1 MLTPDEIRE
10 FLQDHNLAAVAEK
23 TGLSTDTL
31 YRFMSGGTPSV
42 PTLQALDA
50 YIKSKVIR
58 G

>member
-10 FLQDHNLAAVAEK
+10 FLQDHNLTAVAEK

-31 YRFMSGGTPSV
+31 YRFMAGGTPSV
-42 PTLQALDA
+42 PTLQALDT
-50 YIKSKVIR
+50 YIKSKVNR